1 MSGLLNLTQAEHD
14 QLAELTRRATRP
26 ASPDQRGAADPARA
40 AALRLAGVR
49 VVLGAEVAAA
59 LGDQPWQA
67 HVVHGE
73 TVPDADRVILGAVLI
88 FHHVEASWMVI
99 GDELGRLYMLDSP
112 AAPEGIAEP
121 QLVDSADA
129 PAALASPL
137 KTYRVR
143 GVAMAMAFDPAT
155 RIWYR
160 SRRVATVTA
169 PTAP

>member
-26 ASPDQRGAADPARA
+26 ASPDQRGAADPART

-143 GVAMAMAFDPAT
+143 GVTMAMAFDPAT